1 VLQHV
6 SLEIPPQKA
15 DRSIEFWSLLGF
27 EEVDSPEPLGDAV
40 RWLERQ
46 GTQIHLIWRPGAG

>member
-1 VLQHV
+1 VLQQV
-6 SLEIPPQKA
+6 SLEIPPQEA

-27 EEVDSPEPLGDAV
+27 EEVDSPEPLGDAM

-46 GTQIHLIWRPGAG
+46 GTQVDLICEPGAG